1 VIADSIDLTLFS
13 RADSISAPL
22 VSAKDRKLNTDQL
35 LAESQGIAISIVD
48 LVMAMSVAMILGLF
62 IVFVYR
68 VTHRGL
74 NYERSFLVTLLMMS
88 PMVGLVIMLIGSNL
102 ALSLGLV
109 GALSIIRFRNVIKD
123 SRDMAYLFWSITV
136 GLGSGTYN
144 WTVVLVASI
153 LFAAVLLTLYFL
165 EFGKTRANDY
175 VLVISGEGEQPADGI
190 LDLIKNRTEQSGLR
204 TLDIH
209 ENGWE
214 LVLELRMTAATS
226 AKESEL
232 LTELKSLDGVRKTSL
247 LAPQLALPI

>member
-1 VIADSIDLTLFS
+1 
-13 RADSISAPL
+13 
-22 VSAKDRKLNTDQL
+22 LNTDQL
-35 LAESQGIAISIVD
+35 FAESQGIAISIVD
-48 LVMAMSVAMILGLF
+48 LLISMSVAIMLGLF

-68 VTHRGL
+68 VTHRAL

-88 PMVGLVIMLIGSNL
+88 PMVALVIMLIGSNL

-165 EFGKTRANDY
+165 EFGKVQSNDY
-175 VLVISGEGEQPADGI
+175 VLVLSGEGDKPDDGI
-190 LDLIKNRTEQSGLR
+190 LELISNRTVQSGLR

-209 ENGWE
+209 DNGWE
-214 LVLELRMTAATS
+214 LVLELRMAAASSTN
-226 AKESEL
+226 ESEL
-232 LTELKSLDGVRKTSL
+232 LTELKALVGVHKASL

>member
-1 VIADSIDLTLFS
+1 M
-13 RADSISAPL
+13 
-22 VSAKDRKLNTDQL
+22 NTDQL

-48 LVMAMSVAMILGLF
+48 LLIAMSVAVLLGLF
-62 IVFVYR
+62 IVFIYR

-74 NYERSFLVTLLMMS
+74 NYERSFLTTLLMMS
-88 PMVGLVIMLIGSNL
+88 PMVALVIMLIGSNL

-144 WTVVLVASI
+144 WTVVLVASA
-153 LFAAVLLTLYFL
+153 LFAAVLLVLYFL
-165 EFGKTRANDY
+165 EFGKVQTNDY
-175 VLVISGEGEQPADGI
+175 VLVVSGAGDQPDEGI
-190 LDLIKNRTEQSGLR
+190 IDLVNSKTMQSGMR

-209 ENGWE
+209 DNGWE
-214 LVLELRMTAATS
+214 LVLELRMTAANS

-232 LTELKSLDGVRKTSL
+232 LTELKALSGVQKASI

>member
-1 VIADSIDLTLFS
+1 
-13 RADSISAPL
+13 
-22 VSAKDRKLNTDQL
+22 LNTDQL
-35 LAESQGIAISIVD
+35 LAESQGVAISIVD
-48 LVMAMSVAMILGLF
+48 LVIAMSVAIALGLF
-62 IVFVYR
+62 IVSVYR
-68 VTHRGL
+68 ITHRGL

-88 PMVGLVIMLIGSNL
+88 PMVALVIMLIGSNL

-153 LFAAVLLTLYFL
+153 LFAAVLLVLYFL
-165 EFGKTRANDY
+165 EFGKVRSNDY
-175 VLVISGEGEQPADGI
+175 VLVISGAGDKPDDGI
-190 LDLIKNRTEQSGLR
+190 LDLISSRTEQSGLR
-204 TLDIH
+204 TLDLH
-209 ENGWE
+209 EDGWE
-214 LVLELRMTAATS
+214 LVLELRMTAASS

-232 LTELKSLDGVRKTSL
+232 LAELKTLSGVHKASL